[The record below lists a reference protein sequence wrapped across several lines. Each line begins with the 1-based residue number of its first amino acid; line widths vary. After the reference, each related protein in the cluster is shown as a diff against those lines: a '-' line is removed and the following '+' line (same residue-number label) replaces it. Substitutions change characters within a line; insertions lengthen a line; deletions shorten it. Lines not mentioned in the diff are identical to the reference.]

1 MDLTTYLEILGPIA
15 VGLVAVWLGYR
26 NQLAS
31 LDREVRRKAYL
42 DALAVLRKLAS
53 LIEYAE
59 RLNFVTWK
67 LLREGDKPLTGSDRD
82 RLLALESPIVQ
93 LLALAEYVGLHPDWS
108 LLEGKA
114 RPVST
119 DKFTHL
125 PGEIMRTILW
135 KGESLV
141 DPFNDAVLM
150 ALSGT
155 RLTFTHRSQRQ
166 VETQNVLAS
175 GFRRLTQI
183 LFSFRSPA
191 NPNPVDWNLVDR
203 IQSDTLTLV
212 LKDVRVFGL
221 PEFIVSGSHDRVD
234 WPPEVLRERLGPPP
248 PGNPD

>member
-26 NQLAS
+26 YQLAS

-42 DALAVLRKLAS
+42 NVLAVLRKLAR

-67 LLREGDKPLTGSDRD
+67 LLREGDKPLVGNERD
-82 RLLALESPIVQ
+82 RLLAVESPIVQ

-108 LLEGKA
+108 LLEGTA

-119 DKFTHL
+119 DRFAHL
-125 PGEIMRTILW
+125 PGEIMRSILW
-135 KGESLV
+135 QGESLV

-166 VETQNVLAS
+166 VETQNVLAIA
-175 GFRRLTQI
+175 FKRLTEI

-191 NPNPVDWNLVDR
+191 TPNPVDWELVDK

-212 LKDVRVFGL
+212 LKDVGVFGL
-221 PEFIVSGSHDRVD
+221 PKMIVSSSRDRVD
-234 WPPEVLRERLGPPP
+234 WPPEVLHK
-248 PGNPD
+248 